1 MEIRIQHRER
11 GGGVAILDIS
21 GQITLGEGSVV
32 LRDRVR
38 EQIAS
43 GKQAVIINLG
53 DVAYMDSSGLGELI
67 SAFTTAKNRGATLKL
82 LNLTKR
88 IRDLMEITKLY
99 TVFDIYDD
107 EDAAVDSFRQQG
119 APIPLAVVGQEK
131 GPPY

>member
-1 MEIRIQHRER
+1 MEITIQLRELR
-11 GGGVAILDIS
+11 GVAILDMS
-21 GQITLGEGSVV
+21 GRITLGDGSVV
-32 LRDRVR
+32 LRETVR

-43 GKQAVIINLG
+43 GKKALIINLG
-53 DVAYMDSSGLGELI
+53 EVTYMDSSGLGELI

-107 EDAAVDSFRQQG
+107 EDAAVDSFRQRG
-119 APIPLAVVGQEK
+119 ARIPLAAVGHEQDALH
-131 GPPY
+131 

>member
-1 MEIRIQHRER
+1 MEITIQLRELS
-11 GGGVAILDIS
+11 GVAILDMS
-21 GQITLGEGSVV
+21 GRITLGDGSVV
-32 LRDRVR
+32 LRETVR

-43 GKQAVIINLG
+43 GKKALIINLG
-53 DVAYMDSSGLGELI
+53 EVTYMDSSGLGELI

-107 EDAAVDSFRQQG
+107 EASAIASF
-119 APIPLAVVGQEK
+119 K
-131 GPPY
+131 